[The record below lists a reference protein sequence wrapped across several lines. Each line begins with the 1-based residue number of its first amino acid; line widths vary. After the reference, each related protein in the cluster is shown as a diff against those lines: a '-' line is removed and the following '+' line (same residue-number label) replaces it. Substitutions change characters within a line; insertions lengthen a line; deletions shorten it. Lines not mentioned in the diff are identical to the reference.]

1 MCHNKLENLKML
13 RQKKKI
19 VFKDQINQ
27 FHEKKFFYIIINFP
41 SEKLKFFYQKIE
53 NIAERKRDP
62 RK

>member
-1 MCHNKLENLKML
+1 MF

-27 FHEKKFFYIIINFP
+27 FHEKKNLFYIIINFP

-53 NIAERKRDP
+53 NIAERKRYP